1 MTRYEQGFIKR
12 ASELG
17 YDGAAIL
24 KTAARAPVPKTGLA
38 KVKGILRE
46 YFGHLSGSTVRK
58 ARADLGRASEASRK
72 NRSLVDKYNELFNK
86 RNSEF
91 FAKNDML
98 YNKVPGDVVPSLVR
112 GNHRPVRIRTYKLV
126 AKRGLPDSMWV
137 DAEKARAARDAIGK
151 HVDRLDK
158 EYVDLIRPARVAAK
172 ERLSEALRHRENARL
187 GTAFGVGSLAGGV
200 GLGSAAAN
208 AYNDGRKEK

>member
-12 ASELG
+12 ANELG

-24 KTAARAPVPKTGLA
+24 KTASRTPAPKTGLA

-46 YFGHLSGSTVRK
+46 YFGHISGKNVRK
-58 ARADLGRASEASRK
+58 ARADLGRVSEASRK
-72 NRSLVDKYNELFNK
+72 NRSFVDKYNELFNK

-91 FAKNDML
+91 FDKHDKL
-98 YNKVPGDVVPSLVR
+98 YDKVPGEVVPGIVR
-112 GNHRPVRIRTYKLV
+112 GNHAQTWIPTYKLV
-126 AKRGLPDSMWV
+126 AKQGLPDSMWV

-158 EYVDLIRPARVAAK
+158 EYVDLIRPARVEAK
-172 ERLSEALRHRENARL
+172 ERLSEAIRHRNNAIT
-187 GTAFGVGSLAGGV
+187 GTAVGAADVVAGL
-200 GLGSAAAN
+200 GLGSLLAKP
-208 AYNDGRKEK
+208 YNDARKKK